1 MTDKFCR
8 SSSDTREAVDKYT
21 KLVYSITLSH
31 TPARAD
37 ADDAFQ
43 ETFLAYHRSATRFS
57 DEEHRK
63 AWLIRTAVNMSR
75 RICHSLKRQ
84 LVMDTEADRTEFSF
98 ESAEEDEIM
107 TAIKGLSEKYR
118 TAVMLFYFEDMTVKE
133 IAAALKTGE
142 STVRSRLSRARKALR
157 KSLGDSGGD
166 SPFDDED
173 FNGEAE
179 NSDT

>member
-8 SSSDTREAVDKYT
+8 TGSDTKEAIQKYT
-21 KLVYSITLSH
+21 KLVYSIALSH
-31 TPARAD
+31 TPTKAD

-43 ETFLAYHRSATRFS
+43 ETFLAYHRSAIRWN

-75 RICHSLKRQ
+75 RICFSLKRRSAA
-84 LVMDTEADRTEFSF
+84 LEADENRTEFSF
-98 ESAEEDEIM
+98 ENVEENEIM

-118 TAVMLFYFEDMTVKE
+118 TAVMLFYFEEMSVRE
-133 IAAALKTGE
+133 IADALKTGE

-157 KSLGDSGGD
+157 KALDGSGGGSLFEDED
-166 SPFDDED
+166 SP
-173 FNGEAE
+173 E
-179 NSDT
+179 NADT